1 MGLTVKL
8 TRRRSETFPPPY
20 LFLFFIDFSG
30 IFFLVF
36 IFIFEYISGRFLLT
50 SGTRWHYPRAGWKSD
65 PTALVWSD
73 SDFKNNPSDSHSS
86 PSSSVSPISARTR
99 LVLFFYYFFF
109 PFFCLSYILCFCC
122 KWISVFFLFFSVW
135 KMNGFVESADDK
147 QAASVTWT
155 PSLLFSN
162 RRGRWPLNV
171 ETRCW
176 GRRCG
181 LHFQDEFFWAYEVKK
196 KKRKTIFDQK
206 KEGKRKKRTFTVR
219 YCALS
224 VSPQIKYCCC
234 KFSNSAEL
242 RYLQYLDPKYY
253 LFASQRTYSTLQ
265 HQLAR

>member
-65 PTALVWSD
+65 PTALVWRD

-181 LHFQDEFFWAYEVKK
+181 LHFQEEFFWAYEVKK
-196 KKRKTIFDQK
+196 KKERPFSTK
-206 KEGKRKKRTFTVR
+206 KRKEKEKKGHSRLDIVR
-219 YCALS
+219 WVCHLKLNIAV
-224 VSPQIKYCCC
+224 VSFPTLLNWGTYNIWTPNIIC
-234 KFSNSAEL
+234 SH
-242 RYLQYLDPKYY
+242 PKGPIVHC
-253 LFASQRTYSTLQ
+253 STS
-265 HQLAR
+265 